1 MELLNI
7 PYKVS
12 YRDIKYPRL
21 EFTSGV
27 LHCILPLGQKPE
39 YLLHKHKEWILKKK
53 NFINTC
59 LKENNN
65 RKLSTRTF
73 KDFKELIQ
81 SLVKRT
87 CKEMHL
93 KIKGIYFRQMKT
105 KWASLSPKKNLTI
118 NKLMKYL
125 PDALIEYVIF
135 HEISH
140 LKERRHNDRF
150 WAIISNKFEN
160 YQEME
165 KQMFIYW
172 FAIHKKYSLVSCIII
187 L

>member
-1 MELLNI
+1 MELLSI
-7 PYKVS
+7 PYRIS

-21 EFTSGV
+21 EFTSGE

-39 YLLHKHKEWILKKK
+39 YLFHKHKEWILRKK

-65 RKLSTRTF
+65 RKLSTRTY

-87 CKEMHL
+87 CKELHL
-93 KIKGIYFRQMKT
+93 KIKGVYFKQMKT

-140 LKERRHNDRF
+140 LKEKRHNDRF
-150 WAIISNKFEN
+150 WAIISNKFKN

-172 FAIHKKYSLVSCIII
+172 FVIHKNAVHFR
-187 L
+187 